1 MHTRGGPSVSSD
13 KSSQLP
19 HEGNSMSK
27 QTKVKATIALM
38 ALVSASAFGSSQLGY
53 GNTKCS
59 IYTMVQQDGGTLGS
73 NIDSWTLGYLSGLNH
88 AAAVDGKSDK
98 LRRQQ
103 PDRIAAYIR
112 AYCESKTDETVEQA
126 VNSYWTSSIKE

>member
-1 MHTRGGPSVSSD
+1 
-13 KSSQLP
+13 
-19 HEGNSMSK
+19 MSK
-27 QTKVKATIALM
+27 KIQAKAVIVLIT
-38 ALVSASAFGSSQLGY
+38 LVSASAFGSSQLGY

-59 IYTMVQQDGGTLGS
+59 IYNAVQQDGGTLGS

-88 AAAVDGKSDK
+88 AAAANGKSDK

-103 PDRIAAYIR
+103 PDRIAGYIR